1 LTGGKEEG
9 GLADEAM
16 SSELVLGGERERHRV
31 LERAVMAL
39 RGEGGERERGRRKI
53 MA

>member
-1 LTGGKEEG
+1 
-9 GLADEAM
+9 
-16 SSELVLGGERERHRV
+16 V